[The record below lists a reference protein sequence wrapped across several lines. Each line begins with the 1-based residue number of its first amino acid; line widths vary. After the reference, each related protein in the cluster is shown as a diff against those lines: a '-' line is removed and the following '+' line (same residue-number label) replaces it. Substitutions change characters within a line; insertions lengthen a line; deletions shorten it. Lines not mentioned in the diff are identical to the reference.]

1 MAFGLV
7 KTNKEGVLAVEGA
20 LTVSRI
26 AEVRE
31 ELLEA
36 FKLSAK
42 VVLDLRAVTEID
54 LSALQLCCSAH
65 KTAKKTEKTFELI
78 DSSTGVAK
86 NTAGMNGYL
95 RQTGCSIDQDKTCL
109 WNIKRSA

>member
-1 MAFGLV
+1 MAFGLG
-7 KTNKEGVLAVEGA
+7 KTSNEGILAVEGA

-31 ELLEA
+31 ELLKA
-36 FKLSAK
+36 FKSSVK
-42 VVLDLRAVTEID
+42 VALDLRSVTEID

-65 KTAKKTEKTFELI
+65 KTAMKTKKVFELM

-95 RQTGCSIDQDKTCL
+95 RQQGCSMDQNDTCL
-109 WNIKRSA
+109 WNNKRSA

>member
-1 MAFGLV
+1 MAFGLG
-7 KTNKEGVLAVEGA
+7 KTSKEGILVVEGA

-26 AEVRE
+26 AEVRD
-31 ELLEA
+31 ELFKA
-36 FKLSAK
+36 FKSSVK

-65 KTAKKTEKTFELI
+65 KTATRTKKSFELI
-78 DSSTGVAK
+78 DSSTGVVK

-95 RQTGCSIDQDKTCL
+95 RQQGCSMDQNETCL
-109 WNIKRSA
+109 WNTKRSA